1 MTVGPTPSKG
11 LRRIRNPMGPVE
23 GGRFDRYV
31 ELRRAT
37 SDRHVELRSPRRSRR
52 LRRRRSPIAEAAG
65 RLTLVAVGLAEHRL
79 DQLALVRLEAMV
91 EGTLRVIGAE
101 VISKGV
107 ITGTP
112 ELRRKI
118 SGFAGP
124 SPGRGRRSAR

>member
-1 MTVGPTPSKG
+1 MSSS
-11 LRRIRNPMGPVE
+11 
-23 GGRFDRYV
+23 GGRPRPPCRTPQPQAL
-31 ELRRAT
+31 EAT
-37 SDRHVELRSPRRSRR
+37 PEAALPD
-52 LRRRRSPIAEAAG
+52 AEAAG

-118 SGFAGP
+118 SG
-124 SPGRGRRSAR
+124 SQDRVPGEGRRSAR